1 MLFYLFASLKSLMLH
16 CSENDCFTLLCLRQI
31 NILSSARLYMSKDLL
46 PLEVRENTLKQ
57 VSEFLSRKPS
67 GLPLDPEGD
76 MNVFPISFLLF
87 IFSFTL
93 LWFTYIRNSILTTF
107 LLFFR
112 FKAAHTKRQYVGQR
126 LQSTCLKNMKLQ
138 NLHLSRKSSK
148 SYTRSKN

>member
-1 MLFYLFASLKSLMLH
+1 MLFYLFASLKSLMLLF
-16 CSENDCFTLLCLRQI
+16 SENDCFTLLCLGQI

-76 MNVFPISFLLF
+76 MNVFPI
-87 IFSFTL
+87 FSAFYFPFL
-93 LWFTYIRNSILTTF
+93 LWFIYIRNSILTTF

-112 FKAAHTKRQYVGQR
+112 FKAAHTKRQFVG
-126 LQSTCLKNMKLQ
+126 
-138 NLHLSRKSSK
+138 
-148 SYTRSKN
+148 

>member
-1 MLFYLFASLKSLMLH
+1 MKLNNNSTVECRNTVIPFSSNEVVLMLP
-16 CSENDCFTLLCLRQI
+16 CSENDCFTMLCLGQI

-76 MNVFPISFLLF
+76 MNVFPISFLLA
-87 IFSFTL
+87 IFFPCTL
-93 LWFTYIRNSILTTF
+93 LLFIYIRNPILTTF

-112 FKAAHTKRQYVGQR
+112 FKAALTKRQSVG
-126 LQSTCLKNMKLQ
+126 
-138 NLHLSRKSSK
+138 
-148 SYTRSKN
+148 